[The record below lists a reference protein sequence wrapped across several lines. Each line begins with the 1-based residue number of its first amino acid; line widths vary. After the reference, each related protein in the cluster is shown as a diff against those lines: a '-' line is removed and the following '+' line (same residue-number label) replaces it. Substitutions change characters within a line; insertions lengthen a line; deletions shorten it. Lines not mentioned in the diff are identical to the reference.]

1 MSDPTS
7 SPVDGKST
15 AEPATDVEA
24 ELTDFVN
31 RNLPK
36 SSVQPSPDA
45 ERIRSAVARLTANSI
60 DGLEALAS
68 ELQELQ
74 KFLHSEVQ
82 RVQNEIES
90 ALAGIKIIVETLEPL
105 KNRPGYIPV
114 STGTQVSRG
123 FGRQLFRSFG

>member
-15 AEPATDVEA
+15 AEPAADVEA
-24 ELTDFVN
+24 ELTDFMN
-31 RNLPK
+31 RNLPR

-105 KNRPGYIPV
+105 KNRPG
-114 STGTQVSRG
+114 TQVSRG